1 MKSKH
6 FGKKLITAMLALI
19 MVVSVVSGCSSNKTP
34 GDSTDST
41 APAEKVYTYNEYIQ
55 KFPNSW
61 STHNATS
68 DADSYVQG
76 YTEMGLYAYTLSE
89 DKSTYAFIDEMAKGD
104 PVNVTAVY
112 KDQYG
117 IKETDI
123 TDNLNVG
130 KAWEIT
136 LNPDATWENG
146 EKITADDYVWS
157 MERVIAPEMKNS
169 LSSTF
174 ITGEMALYNANNYY
188 ISGYQESYHKVMEK
202 KVYTDEEL
210 LALVDNGVLYFSFDT
225 HVTDDPTSMALSKNH
240 SIEKMKAHY
249 QNTETGEDVYDI
261 LYNKYASAANEY
273 GYIKITRDNYED
285 FKTQL
290 SVLSASALKA
300 FFPNWYVLLSLK
312 EVVSPAYTKI
322 LAATTYTDEE
332 IDNLINEG
340 KLFFSFQS
348 ALMDS
353 EGSHTVESYH
363 NLKAGKKFFTD
374 ADGVDHYVSLYE
386 KYASVANE
394 FGYIQITQRN
404 KADFIEHLGILT
416 TTALSKYVPN
426 WYSLC
431 SVVSYAAE
439 NATSTTFADVGIF
452 KTGDANDKFVMVF
465 KNAVSMY
472 QVKNLLTKNWIVY
485 KPYYEEG
492 YTQQGALTLTTYGAI
507 SGKYMGYGPYKL
519 ESFQKDKQLVFTR
532 NEGWYGYNENATN
545 YHEGQ
550 FMTDRIVC
558 QVISDQATALLE
570 YEKGNLDSV
579 RLTSTD
585 MDKYKFSDYL
595 LKRTGGNTWSI
606 NFNTDAAAL
615 EALEADGL
623 GNRRILSVAEFRKAF
638 SLCLE
643 RRYIGQNIL
652 VGSAPAYSFINSNYY
667 YDLENDPNSI
677 YRNSDQ
683 AKQCIVDLY
692 GVEYGEGKT
701 YATLDEAYRA
711 ISGYDIDEAKN
722 LFTEAYNK
730 AVEAGLYANGQNIK
744 IIIYNNTVSASHTAL
759 ANYIQQQ
766 INTATTGTPLEGK
779 ISVEFKESAT
789 RLDDMK
795 NGKVEAIYHSY
806 IADYNNPNGMIA
818 KFTDLQ
824 ANTSV
829 TYGFDPTTETFDI
842 TCDFDGDG
850 TVTTETKTYDQWQK
864 SIAAG
869 GTYATASNE
878 VRLTILSKLENQLLG
893 GFRTLP
899 LCVGTDL
906 TLRSKKVNYATENA
920 NIFVA
925 FGGVRLLTYNYDDAE
940 WAKVEK

>member
-34 GDSTDST
+34 GGSTDST

-404 KADFIEHLGILT
+404 KADFIEHFKDAWHRFRKNKASIV
-416 TTALSKYVPN
+416 ALCIISLLIVFSIVVPF
-426 WYSLC
+426 
-431 SVVSYAAE
+431 VSSFDMAFSDPIYR
-439 NATSTTFADVGIF
+439 NRIPKNSTLAKVGIA
-452 KTGDANDKFVMVF
+452 TGTYEKSLNARAFDYYSAIGIGAAYDKENDVEDNSKG
-465 KNAVSMY
+465 
-472 QVKNLLTKNWIVY
+472 I
-485 KPYYEEG
+485 G
-492 YTQQGALTLTTYGAI
+492 
-507 SGKYMGYGPYKL
+507 GKY
-519 ESFQKDKQLVFTR
+519 SAIR
-532 NEGWYGYNENATN
+532 AT
-545 YHEGQ
+545 G
-550 FMTDRIVC
+550 
-558 QVISDQATALLE
+558 
-570 YEKGNLDSV
+570 
-579 RLTSTD
+579 
-585 MDKYKFSDYL
+585 
-595 LKRTGGNTWSI
+595 
-606 NFNTDAAAL
+606 NTDAENQISVTMDAYL
-615 EALEADGL
+615 EVGFKYLSIRQSEYDDIVAYERETGRTVLYPMVDIDDPENVDPSDANYWFLTDFK
-623 GNRRILSVAEFRKAF
+623 GNAIRDANGNLQD
-638 SLCLE
+638 
-643 RRYIGQNIL
+643 RYLRDKNGD
-652 VGSAPAYSFINSNYY
+652 V
-667 YDLENDPNSI
+667 
-677 YRNSDQ
+677 
-683 AKQCIVDLY
+683 LY
-692 GVEYGEGKT
+692 CKNR
-701 YATLDEAYRA
+701 D
-711 ISGYDIDEAKN
+711 ISG
-722 LFTEAYNK
+722 
-730 AVEAGLYANGQNIK
+730 LYVRVL
-744 IIIYNNTVSASHTAL
+744 Y
-759 ANYIQQQ
+759 Y
-766 INTATTGTPLEGK
+766 EYF
-779 ISVEFKESAT
+779 EY
-789 RLDDMK
+789 K
-795 NGKVEAIYHSY
+795 NGTAPEFLFGS
-806 IADYNNPNGMIA
+806 NPVG
-818 KFTDLQ
+818 Q
-824 ANTSV
+824 
-829 TYGFDPTTETFDI
+829 DI
-842 TCDFDGDG
+842 L
-850 TVTTETKTYDQWQK
+850 
-864 SIAAG
+864 IRL
-869 GTYATASNE
+869 AS
-878 VRLTILSKLENQLLG
+878 
-893 GFRTLP
+893 
-899 LCVGTDL
+899 
-906 TLRSKKVNYATENA
+906 
-920 NIFVA
+920 
-925 FGGVRLLTYNYDDAE
+925 GVRLSLLLAFGVSIINLIIGAIYGTIEGYYGGAVDLTMERIVDILSGLPFIVVATLFQMHFANKAGILPSLLFAFVLTGWIGTSRRVRTQFYRFKNQEYVLAARTLGASDFRLMLVHMH
-940 WAKVEK
+940 KR